1 MPAHI
6 LAAKKSVG
14 GTLEV
19 NLRDHVT
26 CMPPPSVNKAAHS
39 GFETKGRRH
48 QKSKSGVSVAPRKD
62 SCPPKKILSTNLL
75 TPMERST
82 EYPPFK

>member
-26 CMPPPSVNKAAHS
+26 CMSPPSVNKAAHS

-48 QKSKSGVSVAPRKD
+48 QKSKRGVSVAPRKD
-62 SCPPKKILSTNLL
+62 SCPPKKNIINKFTYSNG
-75 TPMERST
+75 EVD
-82 EYPPFK
+82 